1 MRVEGVTVRT
11 VAVVDDHRTF
21 AELLALAL
29 DGHWEF
35 RFVDHATTAA
45 QARTMIG
52 RHAPDIVLMDVE
64 LPDGDGIELTREL
77 RESAPQTR
85 IVVLTSHNSLS
96 LASRAVAAGAAAFYT
111 KDGSLADLLQ
121 VLRTLDDGPV
131 TITAPRTGRAARTP
145 DDLVPVD
152 LAARE
157 LEVLSLM
164 AQGCGVDAMARR
176 MGITRHTCRGYV
188 KSMYLKLGVHSQLEA
203 LVAGLARGLIEPPA
217 PRHGSR

>member
-1 MRVEGVTVRT
+1 MRAEDVTVRT

-29 DGHWEF
+29 DGHDQF
-35 RFVDHATTAA
+35 RYLAHAATADE
-45 QARTMIG
+45 ARTMI
-52 RHAPDIVLMDVE
+52 RQRRPDIVLMDVE
-64 LPDGDGIELTREL
+64 LPDGDGIALTAEVRTLLPE
-77 RESAPQTR
+77 TR
-85 IVVLTSHNSLS
+85 VVVLTSHNSLS
-96 LASRAVAAGAAAFYT
+96 LASRAVAAGASAFYT

-131 TITAPRTGRAARTP
+131 TVTAPRSGRSPRP
-145 DDLVPVD
+145 QDDLIPVE

-164 AQGCGVDAMARR
+164 AQGCGVEAMATR

-188 KSMYLKLGVHSQLEA
+188 KSLYLKLGVHSQLEA
-203 LVAGLARGLIEPPA
+203 LVAGLARGLIEA
-217 PRHGSR
+217 PGPRPGSR